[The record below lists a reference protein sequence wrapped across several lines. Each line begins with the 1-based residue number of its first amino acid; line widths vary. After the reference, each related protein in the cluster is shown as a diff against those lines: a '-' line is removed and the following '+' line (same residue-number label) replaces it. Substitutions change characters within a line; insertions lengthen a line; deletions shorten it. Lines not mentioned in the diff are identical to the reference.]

1 MIAAATATSYEP
13 VHEPAPTMTPAT
25 TPPQQERKTK
35 MGDIAARRETSLTA
49 LAAVLGNDMRS
60 EKLWMRR
67 WQTFGI
73 THPHNPCQKTMIS
86 GLDGLMA
93 QAARRYAQY
102 ESAGWATAAEWASV
116 GGETDDTA
124 LGLVL
129 VANTHRCCDDY
140 YCENNSCGQPK
151 QLHLSH
157 RTVINRSQLTNTI
170 DLAEPPDRI
179 PNWTTEKIINLYDGL
194 ADDWMFTTNA
204 CMSNGKTVHSPSLK
218 HCENTAEFNS
228 NATRA
233 HIMWCLPRCQQTNR
247 RSNRFRI
254 RTRLRTR
261 NPVHSQQTRL
271 RMRSRRLADV
281 QAMAQRVTIPHRLD
295 DTSINSNSR
304 FSSRFVPHPNNHW

>member
-1 MIAAATATSYEP
+1 
-13 VHEPAPTMTPAT
+13 
-25 TPPQQERKTK
+25 

-233 HIMWCLPRCQQTNR
+233 HIMWCLPRCQQTNKPTVGR
-247 RSNRFRI
+247 TGLEYELACELATLFTANKLGFECVPAGWPTFRQWPNALQSPTGWTI
-254 RTRLRTR
+254 LASTATVALAAASYLT
-261 NPVHSQQTRL
+261 QTI
-271 RMRSRRLADV
+271 
-281 QAMAQRVTIPHRLD
+281 TGKNI
-295 DTSINSNSR
+295 
-304 FSSRFVPHPNNHW
+304 